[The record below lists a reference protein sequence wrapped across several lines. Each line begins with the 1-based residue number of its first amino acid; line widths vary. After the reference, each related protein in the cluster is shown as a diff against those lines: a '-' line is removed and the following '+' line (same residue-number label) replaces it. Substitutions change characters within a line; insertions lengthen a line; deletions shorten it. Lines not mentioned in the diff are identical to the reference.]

1 MNDKSQRWL
10 WALLI
15 NVALAQASI
24 YVMRPMITY
33 RALENGATG
42 YQIGLIASIYALVP
56 LVVAV
61 QMGRWVGRIGEVP
74 LLFAGCLSFI
84 VLGIS
89 FAFLNNIIAI
99 AAATALAGIAHLSNV
114 AASQAMVA
122 SRSPHE
128 LQDQNFGY
136 FSFSTSMGHT
146 FGPMLG
152 GIIAGSSGVL
162 PRSSTSSSGVLPRS
176 STSAFVFAS
185 ILAFLALV
193 PFFLFKS
200 VKEVRSQE
208 ERDAAGS
215 IKARD
220 VIKRPGIK
228 PAIWTSLA
236 VASTNDVLVVIL
248 PLIGTELGIS
258 PVVIGAILSIRSAA
272 AMVSRFSLGKLT
284 KRFGSSTVMNFSI
297 GISAVFLFAS
307 VYATTALTLA
317 IVMAIVGFLLGI
329 GQPLTMSIVS
339 KKTPIEER
347 AMAISIRLFGN
358 RLGQFLVPL
367 GAGALAA
374 PFGAGAVFV
383 GLAALIASAGAV
395 SIATLSDNEN

>member
-1 MNDKSQRWL
+1 MNAKSQRWL

-56 LVVAV
+56 LVIAV

-74 LLFAGCLSFI
+74 LLFAGCISFI
-84 VLGIS
+84 ALGIA

-162 PRSSTSSSGVLPRS
+162 PRSSTS
-176 STSAFVFAS
+176 AFVFAS
-185 ILAFLALV
+185 ILALLAIV
-193 PFFLFKS
+193 PFFLFKGL
-200 VKEVRSQE
+200 KEVRSQE

-248 PLIGTELGIS
+248 PLVGTELGIS

-272 AMVSRFSLGKLT
+272 AMISRFSLGRLT
-284 KRFGSSTVMNFSI
+284 KRFGSATVMNFSI
-297 GISAVFLFAS
+297 FVSAIFLFGSAYAS
-307 VYATTALTLA
+307 TAFTLGF
-317 IVMAIVGFLLGI
+317 VMAVVGFLLGI

-374 PFGAGAVFV
+374 PFGGGAVFV
-383 GLAALIASAGAV
+383 GLAALIASAGVV
-395 SIATLSDNEN
+395 SVTTLNDDSN

>member
-1 MNDKSQRWL
+1 MTRNSADRWL

-33 RALENGATG
+33 RALENGASG
-42 YQIGLIASIYALVP
+42 FQIGLIASIYALVP

-84 VLGIS
+84 ILGVS

-99 AAATALAGIAHLSNV
+99 AAATALTGVAHLSNV

-122 SRSPHE
+122 SRSPHQ

-136 FSFSTSMGHT
+136 FSFATSMGHT

-162 PRSSTSSSGVLPRS
+162 PQS
-176 STSAFVFAS
+176 STSAFIFAA
-185 ILAFLALV
+185 ILAFLATV
-193 PFFLFKS
+193 PFFLFKNI
-200 VKEVRSQE
+200 KGVRSQE
-208 ERDAAGS
+208 EREAAGA
-215 IKARD
+215 IKARE

-248 PLIGTELGIS
+248 PLVGTQLGIN

-272 AMVSRFSLGKLT
+272 AMISRFSLGRLT
-284 KRFGSSTVMNFSI
+284 STFGSARVMNFSMF
-297 GISAVFLFAS
+297 ISAIFLFVSAF
-307 VYATTALTLA
+307 ATTEITLGV
-317 IVMAIVGFLLGI
+317 VMAIVGFLLGI

-339 KKTPIEER
+339 KKSPIEER

-374 PFGAGAVFV
+374 PFGGGAVFV
-383 GLAALIASAGAV
+383 GLSVLIASAGVV
-395 SIATLSDNEN
+395 SVATLSDERN

>member
-1 MNDKSQRWL
+1 
-10 WALLI
+10 
-15 NVALAQASI
+15 
-24 YVMRPMITY
+24 MRPMITY
-33 RALENGATG
+33 RALENGASG
-42 YQIGLIASIYALVP
+42 FQIGLIASIYALVP

-84 VLGIS
+84 ILGVS

-99 AAATALAGIAHLSNV
+99 AAATALTGVAHLSNV

-122 SRSPHE
+122 SRSPHQ

-136 FSFSTSMGHT
+136 FSFATSMGHT

-162 PRSSTSSSGVLPRS
+162 PQS
-176 STSAFVFAS
+176 STSAFIFAA
-185 ILAFLALV
+185 ILAFLATV
-193 PFFLFKS
+193 PFFLFKNI
-200 VKEVRSQE
+200 KGVRSQE
-208 ERDAAGS
+208 EREAAGA
-215 IKARD
+215 IKARE

-248 PLIGTELGIS
+248 PLVGTQLGIN

-272 AMVSRFSLGKLT
+272 AMISRFSLGRLT
-284 KRFGSSTVMNFSI
+284 STFGSARVMNFSMF
-297 GISAVFLFAS
+297 ISAIFLFVSAF
-307 VYATTALTLA
+307 ATTEVTLGV
-317 IVMAIVGFLLGI
+317 VMAIVGFLLGI

-339 KKTPIEER
+339 KKSPIEER

-374 PFGAGAVFV
+374 PFGGGAVFV
-383 GLAALIASAGAV
+383 GLSVLIASAGLV
-395 SIATLSDNEN
+395 SVATLSDERN

>member
-1 MNDKSQRWL
+1 MNAKSQRWL

-56 LVVAV
+56 LVIAV

-74 LLFAGCLSFI
+74 LLFAGCISFI
-84 VLGIS
+84 ALGIA

-162 PRSSTSSSGVLPRS
+162 PRSSTS
-176 STSAFVFAS
+176 AFVFAS
-185 ILAFLALV
+185 ILALLAIV
-193 PFFLFKS
+193 PFFLFKGLN
-200 VKEVRSQE
+200 EVRSQE

-248 PLIGTELGIS
+248 PLVGTELGIS

-272 AMVSRFSLGKLT
+272 AMISRFSLGRLT
-284 KRFGSSTVMNFSI
+284 KRFGSATVMNFSI
-297 GISAVFLFAS
+297 FVSAIFLFGSAYAS
-307 VYATTALTLA
+307 TAFTLG
-317 IVMAIVGFLLGI
+317 IVMAVVGFLLGI

-358 RLGQFLVPL
+358 RLGQFLVPI

-374 PFGAGAVFV
+374 PFGGGAVFV
-383 GLAALIASAGAV
+383 GLAGLIASAGVV
-395 SIATLSDNEN
+395 SLAKLSEDPN

>member
-33 RALENGATG
+33 RALENGASG

-56 LVVAV
+56 LVIAV
-61 QMGRWVGRIGEVP
+61 QMGRWVGRIGEIP
-74 LLFAGCLSFI
+74 LLLAGCISFI
-84 VLGIS
+84 AIGIS

-99 AAATALAGIAHLSNV
+99 TAATALAGVAHLSNV

-162 PRSSTSSSGVLPRS
+162 PRSSTS
-176 STSAFVFAS
+176 AFVFAS
-185 ILAFLALV
+185 ILALLAIV
-193 PFFLFKS
+193 PFFLFKGLN
-200 VKEVRSQE
+200 EVRSKE

-248 PLIGTELGIS
+248 PLVGTELGIS

-272 AMVSRFSLGKLT
+272 AMISRFSLGRLT
-284 KRFGSSTVMNFSI
+284 KRFGSATVMNFSI
-297 GISAVFLFAS
+297 FVSAIFLFAS
-307 VYATTALTLA
+307 AYASTAITLGV
-317 IVMAIVGFLLGI
+317 VMAVIGFLLGI

-374 PFGAGAVFV
+374 PFGGGAVFV

-395 SIATLSDNEN
+395 SVAKLSGNTN

>member
-33 RALENGATG
+33 RALENGASG

-56 LVVAV
+56 LVIAV

-74 LLFAGCLSFI
+74 LLLAGCISFI
-84 VLGIS
+84 ALGIS

-162 PRSSTSSSGVLPRS
+162 PRSSTS
-176 STSAFVFAS
+176 AFVFAS
-185 ILAFLALV
+185 ILALLAIV
-193 PFFLFKS
+193 PFFLFKGLN
-200 VKEVRSQE
+200 EVRSKE

-248 PLIGTELGIS
+248 PLVGTELGIS
-258 PVVIGAILSIRSAA
+258 PVVIGAILSLRSAA
-272 AMVSRFSLGKLT
+272 AMISRFSLGRLT
-284 KRFGSSTVMNFSI
+284 KRFGSATVMNFSI
-297 GISAVFLFAS
+297 FVSAIFLFGSAYAS
-307 VYATTALTLA
+307 TAITLGV
-317 IVMAIVGFLLGI
+317 VMAVIGFLLGI

-374 PFGAGAVFV
+374 PFGGGAVFV
-383 GLAALIASAGAV
+383 GLAALIASAGVV
-395 SIATLSDNEN
+395 SVSKLSDGPN

>member
-61 QMGRWVGRIGEVP
+61 QMGRWVGRISEVP

-152 GIIAGSSGVL
+152 GIIAG
-162 PRSSTSSSGVLPRS
+162 SSGVLPRS

>member
-89 FAFLNNIIAI
+89 FAFLNNIMAI

-152 GIIAGSSGVL
+152 GIIAG
-162 PRSSTSSSGVLPRS
+162 SSGVLPRS

-395 SIATLSDNEN
+395 SIATLSDQEN

>member
-1 MNDKSQRWL
+1 MRKNSADGWL

-89 FAFLNNIIAI
+89 FAFLNNIMAI

-122 SRSPHE
+122 SRSPHD

-152 GIIAGSSGVL
+152 GIIAG
-162 PRSSTSSSGVLPRS
+162 SSGVLPRS

-395 SIATLSDNEN
+395 SITRLSDQEN

>member
-1 MNDKSQRWL
+1 MRDKSQRWL

-33 RALENGATG
+33 RALENGASG

-56 LVVAV
+56 LVIAV

-74 LLFAGCLSFI
+74 LLLTGCISFI
-84 VLGIS
+84 ALGLA
-89 FAFLNNIIAI
+89 FAFLNNIVAI
-99 AAATALAGIAHLSNV
+99 AAATALAGVAHLSNV

-162 PRSSTSSSGVLPRS
+162 PRSSTS
-176 STSAFVFAS
+176 AFVFAS
-185 ILAFLALV
+185 ILALLAIV
-193 PFFLFKS
+193 PFFLFKGL
-200 VKEVRSQE
+200 KEVRSQE

-215 IKARD
+215 IRARD

-248 PLIGTELGIS
+248 PLVGTELGIS
-258 PVVIGAILSIRSAA
+258 PVVIGAILSIRSAS
-272 AMVSRFSLGKLT
+272 AMVSRFSLGRLT
-284 KRFGSSTVMNFSI
+284 KRFGSANVMNFSI
-297 GISAVFLFAS
+297 IISAIFLFAS
-307 VYATTALTLA
+307 AYASTAVTLGV
-317 IVMAIVGFLLGI
+317 VMAMIGFLLGI

-383 GLAALIASAGAV
+383 GLAALIASAGVV
-395 SIATLSDNEN
+395 SVSKLSDDTN

>member
-162 PRSSTSSSGVLPRS
+162 PRSSTS
-176 STSAFVFAS
+176 AFVFAS

-272 AMVSRFSLGKLT
+272 AMVSRFSLGRLT
-284 KRFGSSTVMNFSI
+284 KRFGSSSVMNFSI

-395 SIATLSDNEN
+395 SIATLSDQEN

>member
-1 MNDKSQRWL
+1 MRDKSQRWL

-33 RALENGATG
+33 RALENGASG

-56 LVVAV
+56 LVIAV

-74 LLFAGCLSFI
+74 LLLAGCISFI
-84 VLGIS
+84 ALGLA
-89 FAFLNNIIAI
+89 FAFLNNIVAI

-162 PRSSTSSSGVLPRS
+162 PRSSTS
-176 STSAFVFAS
+176 AFVFAS
-185 ILAFLALV
+185 ILALLAIV
-193 PFFLFKS
+193 PFFLFKGL
-200 VKEVRSQE
+200 KEVRSQE

-215 IKARD
+215 IRARD

-248 PLIGTELGIS
+248 PLVGTELGIS
-258 PVVIGAILSIRSAA
+258 PVVIGAILSIRSAS
-272 AMVSRFSLGKLT
+272 AMVSRFSLGRLT
-284 KRFGSSTVMNFSI
+284 KRFGSANVMNFSI
-297 GISAVFLFAS
+297 IISAIFLFAS
-307 VYATTALTLA
+307 AYASTAVTLGV
-317 IVMAIVGFLLGI
+317 VMAMIGFLLGI

-383 GLAALIASAGAV
+383 GLAALIASAGVV
-395 SIATLSDNEN
+395 SVSKLSDDTN

>member
-33 RALENGATG
+33 RALENGASG

-56 LVVAV
+56 LVIAV
-61 QMGRWVGRIGEVP
+61 QMGRWVGRIGEIP
-74 LLFAGCLSFI
+74 LLLAGCISFI
-84 VLGIS
+84 ALGIS

-99 AAATALAGIAHLSNV
+99 AAATALAGVAQLSNV

-162 PRSSTSSSGVLPRS
+162 PRSSTS
-176 STSAFVFAS
+176 AFVFAS
-185 ILAFLALV
+185 ILALLAIV
-193 PFFLFKS
+193 PFFLFKGLN
-200 VKEVRSQE
+200 EVRSKE

-248 PLIGTELGIS
+248 PLVGTELGIS

-272 AMVSRFSLGKLT
+272 AMISRFSLGRLT
-284 KRFGSSTVMNFSI
+284 KRFGSATVMNFSI
-297 GISAVFLFAS
+297 FVSAIFLFVSAYAS
-307 VYATTALTLA
+307 TAITLGV
-317 IVMAIVGFLLGI
+317 VMAVIGFLLGI

-374 PFGAGAVFV
+374 PFGGGAVFV

-395 SIATLSDNEN
+395 SVAKLSGDTN

>member
-162 PRSSTSSSGVLPRS
+162 PRSSTS
-176 STSAFVFAS
+176 AFVFAS

-297 GISAVFLFAS
+297 GISALFLFAS

-395 SIATLSDNEN
+395 SIATLSDQEN

>member
-33 RALENGATG
+33 RALENGASG

-56 LVVAV
+56 LVIAV
-61 QMGRWVGRIGEVP
+61 QMGRWVGRIGEIP
-74 LLFAGCLSFI
+74 LLLAGCISFI
-84 VLGIS
+84 ALGIS

-99 AAATALAGIAHLSNV
+99 AAATALAGVAHLSNV

-162 PRSSTSSSGVLPRS
+162 PRSSTS
-176 STSAFVFAS
+176 AFVFAS
-185 ILAFLALV
+185 ILALLAIV
-193 PFFLFKS
+193 PFFLFKGLN
-200 VKEVRSQE
+200 EVRSKE

-248 PLIGTELGIS
+248 PLVGTELGIS

-272 AMVSRFSLGKLT
+272 AMISRFSLGRLT
-284 KRFGSSTVMNFSI
+284 KRFGSATVMNFSI
-297 GISAVFLFAS
+297 FVSAIFLFAS
-307 VYATTALTLA
+307 AYASTAVTLGV
-317 IVMAIVGFLLGI
+317 VMAVIGFLLGI

-374 PFGAGAVFV
+374 PFGGGAVFV

-395 SIATLSDNEN
+395 SVAKLSGDTN

>member
-1 MNDKSQRWL
+1 MSDKNQRWL

-84 VLGIS
+84 ILGIA

-99 AAATALAGIAHLSNV
+99 AAATALAGVAHLSNV

-162 PRSSTSSSGVLPRS
+162 PRSSTS
-176 STSAFVFAS
+176 AFIFAA
-185 ILAFLALV
+185 ILASLALL

-200 VKEVRSQE
+200 VKEIRSQE

-284 KRFGSSTVMNFSI
+284 KRFGSSKVLNSSI

-395 SIATLSDNEN
+395 SIATLSDQDN

>member
-1 MNDKSQRWL
+1 MKRNAQNRWL

-42 YQIGLIASIYALVP
+42 FQIGLIAAVYALVP
-56 LVVAV
+56 LLIAV
-61 QMGRWVGRIGEVP
+61 PMGRWVGRLGEVP

-89 FAFLNNIIAI
+89 FAFINNIIAI
-99 AAATALAGIAHLSNV
+99 AAATSLAGIAHLSNV

-122 SRSPHE
+122 SRSPMD

-152 GIIAGSSGVL
+152 GLIAGSA
-162 PRSSTSSSGVLPRS
+162 GVLPRS
-176 STSAFVFAS
+176 STSAFVFAAV
-185 ILAFLALV
+185 LAMLALV
-193 PFFLFKS
+193 PFFLFKG
-200 VKEVRSQE
+200 VKEVRTQE

-215 IKARD
+215 IRARD
-220 VIKRPGIK
+220 VIERPGIK

-248 PLIGTELGIS
+248 PLVGTEKGIN
-258 PVVIGAILSIRSAA
+258 PVVIGAILSLRSAA
-272 AMVSRFSLGKLT
+272 AMVSRFLLGRLT
-284 KRFGSSTVMNFSI
+284 GRFGSANVMNYSI
-297 GISAVFLFAS
+297 FLSAIFLFMS
-307 VYATTALTLA
+307 VYSTTALTLGA
-317 IVMAIVGFLLGI
+317 LMAVVGFLLGI

-367 GAGALAA
+367 GAGALTA
-374 PFGAGAVFV
+374 PFGGGAVFV
-383 GLAALIASAGAV
+383 GLAALIASAGVV
-395 SIATLSDNEN
+395 SVTTLDDKTI

>member
-33 RALENGATG
+33 RALENGASG

-56 LVVAV
+56 LVIAV
-61 QMGRWVGRIGEVP
+61 QMGRWVGRIGEIP
-74 LLFAGCLSFI
+74 LLLAGCISFI
-84 VLGIS
+84 ALGIS
-89 FAFLNNIIAI
+89 FAFLNNIFAI
-99 AAATALAGIAHLSNV
+99 AAATALAGVAHLSNV

-162 PRSSTSSSGVLPRS
+162 PRSSTS
-176 STSAFVFAS
+176 AFVFAS
-185 ILAFLALV
+185 ILALLAIV
-193 PFFLFKS
+193 PFFLFKGLN
-200 VKEVRSQE
+200 EVRSKE

-248 PLIGTELGIS
+248 PLVGTELGIS

-272 AMVSRFSLGKLT
+272 AMISRFSLGRLT
-284 KRFGSSTVMNFSI
+284 KRFGSATVMNFSI
-297 GISAVFLFAS
+297 FVSAIFLFAS
-307 VYATTALTLA
+307 AYASTAMTLGV
-317 IVMAIVGFLLGI
+317 VMAVIGFLLGI

-374 PFGAGAVFV
+374 PFGGGAVFV

-395 SIATLSDNEN
+395 SVAKLSGDTN

>member
-1 MNDKSQRWL
+1 MTRNSADRWL

-33 RALENGATG
+33 RALENGASG
-42 YQIGLIASIYALVP
+42 FQIGLIASIYALVP

-84 VLGIS
+84 ILGVS

-99 AAATALAGIAHLSNV
+99 AAATALTGVAHLSNV

-122 SRSPHE
+122 SRSPHQ

-136 FSFSTSMGHT
+136 FSFATSMGHT

-162 PRSSTSSSGVLPRS
+162 PQS
-176 STSAFVFAS
+176 STSAFIFAA
-185 ILAFLALV
+185 ILAFLATV
-193 PFFLFKS
+193 PFFLFKNI
-200 VKEVRSQE
+200 KGVRSQE
-208 ERDAAGS
+208 EREAAGA
-215 IKARD
+215 IKARE

-248 PLIGTELGIS
+248 PLVGTQLGIN

-272 AMVSRFSLGKLT
+272 AMISRFSLGRLT
-284 KRFGSSTVMNFSI
+284 STFGSARVMNVSMF
-297 GISAVFLFAS
+297 ISAIFLFVLAF
-307 VYATTALTLA
+307 ATTEITLGV
-317 IVMAIVGFLLGI
+317 VMAIVGFLLGI

-339 KKTPIEER
+339 KKSPIEER

-374 PFGAGAVFV
+374 PFGGGAVFV
-383 GLAALIASAGAV
+383 GLSGLIASAGLV
-395 SIATLSDNEN
+395 SVATLSDERN

>member
-89 FAFLNNIIAI
+89 FAFLNNIVAI

-162 PRSSTSSSGVLPRS
+162 PRSSTS
-176 STSAFVFAS
+176 AFVFAS

-200 VKEVRSQE
+200 VKEVRSQK

-395 SIATLSDNEN
+395 SIATLSDQEN

>member
-33 RALENGATG
+33 RALENGASG

-56 LVVAV
+56 LVIAV

-74 LLFAGCLSFI
+74 LLLAGCISF
-84 VLGIS
+84 VALGIS

-162 PRSSTSSSGVLPRS
+162 PRSSTS
-176 STSAFVFAS
+176 AFVFAS
-185 ILAFLALV
+185 ILALLAIV
-193 PFFLFKS
+193 PFFLFKGLN
-200 VKEVRSQE
+200 EVRSKE

-215 IKARD
+215 IKARN
-220 VIKRPGIK
+220 VIKRPGIR

-248 PLIGTELGIS
+248 PLVGTELGIS
-258 PVVIGAILSIRSAA
+258 PVLIGAILSIRSAA
-272 AMVSRFSLGKLT
+272 AMISRFSLGRLT
-284 KRFGSSTVMNFSI
+284 KRFGSATVMNFSI
-297 GISAVFLFAS
+297 FVSAIFLFAS
-307 VYATTALTLA
+307 AYASTAATLG
-317 IVMAIVGFLLGI
+317 IVMAVVGFLLGI

-374 PFGAGAVFV
+374 PFGGGAVFV

-395 SIATLSDNEN
+395 SVAKLSGDTN

>member
-33 RALENGATG
+33 RALENGASG

-56 LVVAV
+56 LVIAV

-74 LLFAGCLSFI
+74 LLLAGCISFI
-84 VLGIS
+84 ALGIS

-162 PRSSTSSSGVLPRS
+162 PRSSTS
-176 STSAFVFAS
+176 AFVFAS
-185 ILAFLALV
+185 ILALLAIV
-193 PFFLFKS
+193 PFFLFKGLN
-200 VKEVRSQE
+200 EVRSKE

-248 PLIGTELGIS
+248 PLVGTELGIS

-272 AMVSRFSLGKLT
+272 AMISRFSLGRLT
-284 KRFGSSTVMNFSI
+284 KRFGSATVMNFSI
-297 GISAVFLFAS
+297 FVSAIFLFAS
-307 VYATTALTLA
+307 AYASTAMTLGV
-317 IVMAIVGFLLGI
+317 VMAVIGFLLGI

-374 PFGAGAVFV
+374 PFGGGAVFV
-383 GLAALIASAGAV
+383 GLAALIASAGVV
-395 SIATLSDNEN
+395 SVAKLSGDTN

>member
-162 PRSSTSSSGVLPRS
+162 PRSSTS
-176 STSAFVFAS
+176 AFVFAS

-307 VYATTALTLA
+307 VYATTPLTLA